1 MVNLSRSPHPLRV
14 VIGGPRALIGIMG
27 QTKTFSRKIAIAGAG
42 VIGLS
47 CAFELAERGH
57 RVTLFDPSGPE
68 ASTSWAAAGMIAPA
82 YELMLQEGAPDEALS
97 SLCFESAALWQDF
110 AARIRR
116 VAGLPLGYSRQPTVA
131 VARTAE
137 ELRRLESLQDK
148 LSVRGHPAR
157 QLAPADLSGT
167 FGMSEGLVGGLLL
180 ADDHQVDNRR
190 LLTVLRRALASQ
202 GAIFV
207 RSAVES
213 REDIAAHG
221 QFDVVVWARGA
232 RETGIAATVKGQAL
246 SLSPVEGGPQQTV
259 RFGSGYAVPKPDRIV
274 IGATSERDYRSS
286 AVEPRATDALLEAA
300 IAVLPALRGAPVLE
314 RWAGLRPKGQDE
326 RPLIGQRGT
335 DEFVAAAHYR
345 NGVLLAPVT
354 ARLIAGMI
362 EGTSLDNVHE
372 AFGPDRS
379 TPATA

>member
-27 QTKTFSRKIAIAGAG
+27 QTKTCSRKIAIAGAG

-110 AARIRR
+110 AARLRAF
-116 VAGLPLGYSRQPTVA
+116 AGLPVGYSRQATIA
-131 VARTAE
+131 VARRALHE
-137 ELRRLESLQDK
+137 RLRAN
-148 LSVRGHPAR
+148 GHPAR
-157 QLAPADLSGT
+157 PVSSAALTSV
-167 FGMSEGLVGGLLL
+167 FGMGNDLAGGLLL
-180 ADDHQVDNRR
+180 PEDHQVDNRR
-190 LLTVLRRALASQ
+190 LLTVLRRALADRK
-202 GAIFV
+202 ATFV
-207 RSAVES
+207 RTAVDS
-213 REDIAAHG
+213 REDVAAHG
-221 QFDVVVWARGA
+221 QFDAVVWARGA
-232 RETGIAATVKGQAL
+232 REAGIVATVKGQAL
-246 SLSPVEGGPQQTV
+246 SLSPVEHGPRQTV

-274 IGATSERDYRSS
+274 IGATSESEFRSG
-286 AVEPRATDALLEAA
+286 AVETQATDALLEAA

-326 RPLIGQRGT
+326 RPVIGRRDR

-354 ARLIAGMI
+354 ARLIAGLV

-379 TPATA
+379 APATA

>member
-27 QTKTFSRKIAIAGAG
+27 QTKTCSRKIAIAGAG

-110 AARIRR
+110 AARLRAF
-116 VAGLPLGYSRQPTVA
+116 AGLPVGYSRQATIA
-131 VARTAE
+131 VARTSG
-137 ELRRLESLQDK
+137 ELERLRALHERL
-148 LSVRGHPAR
+148 RANGHPAR
-157 QLAPADLSGT
+157 PVSSAALTSV
-167 FGMSEGLVGGLLL
+167 FGMGNDLAGGLLL
-180 ADDHQVDNRR
+180 PEDHQVDNRR
-190 LLTVLRRALASQ
+190 LLTVLRRALADRK
-202 GAIFV
+202 ATFV
-207 RSAVES
+207 RTAVDS
-213 REDIAAHG
+213 REDVAAHG
-221 QFDVVVWARGA
+221 QFDAVVWARGA
-232 RETGIAATVKGQAL
+232 REAGIVATVKGQAL
-246 SLSPVEGGPQQTV
+246 SLSPVEHGPRQTV

-274 IGATSERDYRSS
+274 IGATSESEFRSG
-286 AVEPRATDALLEAA
+286 AVETQATDALLEAA

-326 RPLIGQRGT
+326 RPVIGRRDR

-354 ARLIAGMI
+354 ARLIAGLV

-379 TPATA
+379 APATA